1 MNCGLCWF
9 NSLKAAPRPPIVS
22 KSKPDFKS
30 RDSRA
35 FNPLSRTEKTTRGGE
50 KTSAKWSPS
59 PPITTTD
66 ISSSSSSTKMEVVAS
81 MLQRMFYTSSA
92 GLDRCKLMANRID
105 QSGLISQTCRDDT
118 NHVSVLNPPSTHS
131 LHIHMFTCAEC
142 MQKVCLHEG
151 HKQQK
156 TSEVRGCSSGS
167 VFRTWYTC
175 KIRCGGFSF
184 KPLPKSSDLKPT
196 LWTLISGDG
205 RQLSGK
211 GMATHDICGEPCASS
226 SADCTRNGTEELT
239 RICLGSRTGHIVQ
252 QV

>member
-1 MNCGLCWF
+1 M
-9 NSLKAAPRPPIVS
+9 
-22 KSKPDFKS
+22 
-30 RDSRA
+30 
-35 FNPLSRTEKTTRGGE
+35 
-50 KTSAKWSPS
+50 
-59 PPITTTD
+59 
-66 ISSSSSSTKMEVVAS
+66 AS